1 MTAPINQFLGPEV
14 DPESPLSLLAVDP
27 ATLTDEVVI
36 AALRARLAV
45 LADHPRSESPEADEV
60 RLLLHAAA
68 ARLLDPA
75 LRWEYASSAPER
87 PAGEGPQSA
96 EAAVLLTL
104 GMFGGWNRESLRR
117 LMLIAESQGISQQQL
132 IELVQGLGA
141 GGHSPGAAIGPGT
154 ASSRSASPVARA
166 TIGSRPTEAAPVPSP
181 AGPAHSGAPAPT
193 RADAEPW
200 PTPAHVDPVVGIVK
214 GAGVAVVAGLLGLIA
229 VGAVI
234 VIYLDDRTPP
244 APAPQQTRQDP
255 PSAPV
260 GPVATAPSGAG
271 PVTKTPQPGA
281 PPDAPQKELFPAPD
295 PGATPAP
302 ASPPRERVGDFGDVL
317 RGLSAANAGL
327 SIDRPQALRD
337 FAAAAAAC
345 AREWTGAPADAQTAA
360 LNQILD
366 FVYRVSNDPA
376 DTRAALVAVLPPPLP
391 AGPPPAKDI
400 APLTWSAGVLARL
413 SRERELPSP
422 AREEVRTALARVFP
436 PSRPLGESS
445 LRAGV
450 TSYLMSLPDSLMSA
464 EAEADPKATALS
476 WAAWQKVSD
485 AIAAG
490 DAALAQR
497 LRLAALDKLLTE
509 GPEPNQSQVVLDA
522 ISSLTSSL
530 TWRRDEQSRRA
541 LLRWFDSREVS
552 TADLFALTS
561 TLATRSSAEGVD
573 YSMALSAAATDA
585 QRAELR
591 ARYASVWNLDTE
603 EARGTV
609 IDRFASAAREAL
621 SAEASRP
628 ADEFPSTDLARAAQ
642 LATIADAGAKVWKGN
657 TEGAAAAF
665 AAIETIIAPQT
676 FGVPT
681 APGSR
686 PWYIDVSGVP
696 PGQGWAA
703 RYLAANQ
710 HVANRRE
717 ILSQVAQAP
726 SPGEAEIL
734 VQEACR
740 GSPAQIRTAAR
751 ELVDRYSAH
760 PTVVNALLE
769 FLPSLPPTRDNA
781 DLVRRVAGSAPPSPR
796 DPSFRPVVRRLLVER
811 LIELLASSAD
821 RGFADG
827 AAQHLALAYA
837 SRDLSAPA
845 PEPDPAQPAPAP
857 IDAETAVEMEVARLS
872 HEARSLVPSG
882 KEPFTLPSLEA
893 ARSARSR
900 VASGRVQA
908 FAAGQ
913 IDAFELLAWVCVA
926 ERPSRADQV
935 AEIVREVTDAR
946 RTAPHIYSQCRAV
959 ERANLRLW
967 LLRFGLAEQ

>member
-1 MTAPINQFLGPEV
+1 MTSPLHQFLGTEI
-14 DPESPLSLLAVDP
+14 DPASPLSLLAIDAASVS
-27 ATLTDEVVI
+27 DEAVI
-36 AALRARLAV
+36 AALRARLALV
-45 LADHPRSESPEADEV
+45 AAHPRSESPDADEV

-75 LRWEYASSAPER
+75 LRRDYAAAAPDR
-87 PAGEGPQSA
+87 PAGEGPASA

-104 GMFGGWNRESLRR
+104 GMFGGWNRDSLRR
-117 LMLIAESQGISQQQL
+117 LTLIAESQGISQSQL
-132 IELVQGLGA
+132 IELVQELGT
-141 GGHSPGAAIGPGT
+141 GGHAPGATPPPRL
-154 ASSRSASPVARA
+154 ASGSAPLA
-166 TIGSRPTEAAPVPSP
+166 PAAPIQPTPQLV
-181 AGPAHSGAPAPT
+181 APN
-193 RADAEPW
+193 DIDEPW
-200 PTPAHVDPVVGIVK
+200 PMPAQPDPAVGLVK
-214 GAGVAVVAGLLGLIA
+214 GLGVAIVASLLGLIA

-234 VIYLDDRTPP
+234 IIFLGDRSTPTPMAQQAGP
-244 APAPQQTRQDP
+244 AAVPDPAT
-255 PSAPV
+255 PSPAATNPAEAL
-260 GPVATAPSGAG
+260 PVAGA
-271 PVTKTPQPGA
+271 VSQDQQPR
-281 PPDAPQKELFPAPD
+281 ELFPAPD
-295 PGATPAP
+295 AGAKPEP
-302 ASPPRERVGDFGDVL
+302 PPRERVGDFGDVL
-317 RGLSAANAGL
+317 RSLAAANAAL
-327 SIDRPQALRD
+327 SIDRPQALLD
-337 FAAAAAAC
+337 FRAAAGAC
-345 AREWTGAPADAQTAA
+345 AREWTGAPADAQAAA

-366 FVYRVSNDPA
+366 FIYRVSNDPA
-376 DTRAALVAVLPPPLP
+376 DTRAALGAVLPAALP
-391 AGPPPAKDI
+391 TGPPAASDI

-413 SRERELPSP
+413 SRERELPSQ
-422 AREEVRTALARVFP
+422 AREEVRAAYARVFLA
-436 PSRPLGESS
+436 SRPPAEPT
-445 LRAGV
+445 LRAGA
-450 TSYLMSLPDSLMSA
+450 TAFLLWLPEPLMSH
-464 EAEADPKATALS
+464 EAEADPKAAAAS
-476 WAAWQKVSD
+476 WAAWQKVAD

-490 DAALAQR
+490 DEPLAHR
-497 LRLAALDKLLTE
+497 LRLHALERLLTE
-509 GPEPNQSQVVLDA
+509 APEPNQSQVVFDA
-522 ISSLTSSL
+522 ITSLTSSL
-530 TWRRDEQSRRA
+530 TWRRDDQSRRA
-541 LLRWFDSREVS
+541 LLRWFDAPQVS
-552 TADLFALTS
+552 TADLYALTS

-573 YSMALSAAATDA
+573 YSMALSATATDA

-591 ARYASVWNLDTE
+591 ARYASVWKLDSE
-603 EARGTV
+603 EARGTM

-665 AAIETIIAPQT
+665 AAVETIIAPQT

-726 SPGEAEIL
+726 SPEEAEIL
-734 VQEACR
+734 VQEATR
-740 GSPAQIRTAAR
+740 GSPAQVRTAAR

-781 DLVRRVAGSAPPSPR
+781 DLVRRVAGAAPPSPR
-796 DPSFRPVVRRLLVER
+796 DPNFRPVVRRLLVER
-811 LIELLASSAD
+811 LLELLASSAD

-827 AAQHLALAYA
+827 ASQHLALAYA
-837 SRDLSAPA
+837 SRDRTGPA
-845 PEPDPAQPAPAP
+845 PEPDPAQPLPPP
-857 IDAETAVEMEVARLS
+857 IDAESAVETEVARLL
-872 HEARSLVPSG
+872 HEAKSLVPSG
-882 KEPFTLPSLEA
+882 REPFTLSSLEA
-893 ARSARSR
+893 SRSARGR
-900 VASGRVQA
+900 VASGRVQV

-913 IDAFELLAWVCVA
+913 ANAFELLAWVCVA

-946 RTAPHIYSQCRAV
+946 RTAPHIHAQCRAV

-967 LLRFGLAEQ
+967 LLRFGLTEQ

>member
-14 DPESPLSLLAVDP
+14 DPESPLSLLAVEP
-27 ATLTDEVVI
+27 ATLTDESVI
-36 AALRARLAV
+36 AALRARLAA
-45 LADHPRSESPEADEV
+45 LAAHPRSESPEADEV

-68 ARLLDPA
+68 ARLLGPA
-75 LRWEYASSAPER
+75 LRREYASSAPER
-87 PAGEGPQSA
+87 PAGEGPKSA
-96 EAAVLLTL
+96 QAAVLLTL

-117 LMLIAESQGISQQQL
+117 LTLIAESQGISQDQL
-132 IELVQGLGA
+132 IELVRGLGA

-154 ASSRSASPVARA
+154 ASSRAAPPVARA
-166 TIGSRPTEAAPVPSP
+166 TLAPRPTEAAPVPCP
-181 AGPAHSGAPAPT
+181 AGSAHSSEPAPI
-193 RADAEPW
+193 REEAEPW
-200 PTPAHVDPVVGIVK
+200 PTPAHVDPVVGLVK

-234 VIYLDDRTPP
+234 VIYLDDRTQ
-244 APAPQQTRQDP
+244 PAPQQTRQGQ

-271 PVTKTPQPGA
+271 PVTKSPQSDV
-281 PPDAPQKELFPAPD
+281 PPDARPKELFPAPD
-295 PGATPAP
+295 AGATPAP
-302 ASPPRERVGDFGDVL
+302 VSPPRERVGDFGDVL

-337 FAAAAAAC
+337 FAAAAGAC
-345 AREWTGAPADAQTAA
+345 AREWTGAPADAQAAA

-376 DTRAALVAVLPPPLP
+376 DTRAALVAVLPPRLP

-413 SRERELPSP
+413 SRERELPSL
-422 AREEVRTALARVFP
+422 AREEVRASFARVFP
-436 PSRPLGESS
+436 PSRPLGEAS
-445 LRAGV
+445 LRAGA
-450 TSYLMSLPDSLMSA
+450 TTYLMSLPDLLMSA
-464 EAEADPKATALS
+464 QAESDPKAAALA
-476 WAAWQKVSD
+476 WAAWQKVAD

-522 ISSLTSSL
+522 VSSLTSSL

-573 YSMALSAAATDA
+573 YSMALSATATDA

-621 SAEASRP
+621 SAEATRP

-665 AAIETIIAPQT
+665 SAIETIIAPQT

-726 SPGEAEIL
+726 SPEEAEIL

-740 GSPAQIRTAAR
+740 GSPAQIRAAAR

-811 LIELLASSAD
+811 LLELLASSAD
-821 RGFADG
+821 RGFADS
-827 AAQHLALAYA
+827 ASQHFAQAYA
-837 SRDLSAPA
+837 SRDRSTPV
-845 PEPDPAQPAPAP
+845 PEPDPASPAPAP
-857 IDAETAVEMEVARLS
+857 IDAETAVELEVARLLQ
-872 HEARSLVPSG
+872 EARSLVPSG
-882 KEPFTLPSLEA
+882 KEPFTLASLEA

-913 IDAFELLAWVCVA
+913 VDAFELLAWVCVA

-935 AEIVREVTDAR
+935 AEIVGEVTDAR